1 VPVGRGDDR
10 LIEPDI
16 VAEGR
21 IPDDRRPEENSEAML
36 DAMLLSSEVGMGR
49 GIDAVGK
56 IDAVES
62 ADSALDTRLDNTPEA
77 VGRSETADDK
87 RLESSEITDGTTDG
101 RIPEADGDG
110 VMEADA
116 GAVGLIAPELG
127 VTPVGRT
134 SETTDDKNEG
144 RFSPEPEELAETPSE
159 VGIAPDSE
167 ASLVGVADSV
177 LSAVVMPMMI
187 PLPLE
192 ERAPVGTTPLL
203 GRMPDSRAE
212 VGVGSELPRREDKSE
227 PTRPPVLV
235 GLTISEAGGR
245 SPVDAASVG

>member
-1 VPVGRGDDR
+1 
-10 LIEPDI
+10 
-16 VAEGR
+16 
-21 IPDDRRPEENSEAML
+21 
-36 DAMLLSSEVGMGR
+36 
-49 GIDAVGK
+49 
-56 IDAVES
+56 
-62 ADSALDTRLDNTPEA
+62 
-77 VGRSETADDK
+77 VGRSETADDS

-101 RIPEADGDG
+101 RMPEADGDG

-116 GAVGLIAPELG
+116 GAVGLMAPELG

-134 SETTDDKNEG
+134 SETTDDRNEG
-144 RFSPEPEELAETPSE
+144 RFSPEPELVDTPSE
-159 VGIAPDSE
+159 VGIAPDGE
-167 ASLVGVADSV
+167 TSLVGVADADADSV

-192 ERAPVGTTPLL
+192 GRAPVGTTPLL
-203 GRMPDSRAE
+203 GRIPDSRAE

-245 SPVDAASVG
+245 SPVDATSVG